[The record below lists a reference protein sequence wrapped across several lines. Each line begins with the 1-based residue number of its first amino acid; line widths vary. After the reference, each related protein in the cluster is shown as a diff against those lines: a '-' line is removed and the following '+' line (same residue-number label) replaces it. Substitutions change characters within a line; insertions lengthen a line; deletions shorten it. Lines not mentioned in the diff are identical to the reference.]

1 MKHPKTLVSTGKTKE
16 KAMRQAKR
24 WFLMNPNRHTAN
36 VKLSVNETILIKRE
50 DII

>member
-1 MKHPKTLVSTGKTKE
+1 MKQPKTLIATGKTKE

-24 WFLMNPNRHTAN
+24 WFSMNPNRHTAN
-36 VKLSVNETILIKRE
+36 VKLSVNDTILVKRE